1 MKSRSSRLLVLFG
14 VMLGLVVPIFG
25 GRPVMVM
32 IISQAMAAIVTPLV
46 LALMLYI
53 YNKKVIMGN
62 NTLGITSNISMG
74 FILLFTIAMAAA
86 GIIGIVGQFN
96 G

>member
-1 MKSRSSRLLVLFG
+1 
-14 VMLGLVVPIFG
+14 
-25 GRPVMVM
+25 M

-53 YNKKVIMGN
+53 YNKKSIMGEH
-62 NTLGITSNISMG
+62 TLGAGSNIS
-74 FILLFTIAMAAA
+74 FVIVLLFTIAMAVA
-86 GIIGIVGQFN
+86 GLIGIAGTFS

>member
-14 VMLGLVVPIFG
+14 VLLGLVVPIFG
-25 GRPVMVM
+25 GRPVLVM

-53 YNKKVIMGN
+53 YNKKSIMGN
-62 NTLGITSNISMG
+62 HTLGVTSNTTMG
-74 FILLFTIAMAAA
+74 VILLFTIAMAVA

-96 G
+96 